1 MPILIMWGC
10 LFYFGRHEV
19 AAHEVSVSWLNALL
33 CLPLLVIVH
42 AGGNMVS
49 DYFDHTRGVDPKGG
63 PNGVTWIHDGTFLPK
78 EILHYGLTLL
88 AVAMPIGLF
97 LLYNSSWN
105 ALWIGI
111 TGMLLSVIYPWMKAH
126 FLGDANILASF
137 ALLPAVGT
145 AFVATDHYAP
155 DVLLFILP
163 LGLLTVAILHANNT
177 RDIDNDHRAGLKTL
191 CVAMGLKGSKVVY
204 TLEVLLPYVLTMLFV
219 LLMKQPWT
227 LLLVLLTLPL
237 AIRNVRSMT
246 QADTSK
252 PHLGIAQL
260 DKGSAQLQ
268 MVFGLLFTLGYFAG
282 GWLGI

>member
-10 LFYFGRHEV
+10 LFYFGRQGV
-19 AAHEVSVSWLNALL
+19 ASHEVSVSWLNALL

-49 DYFDHTRGVDPKGG
+49 DYFDHTRGVDPKDC
-63 PNGVTWIHDGTFLPK
+63 PNGVTWIYDGTFLPK
-78 EILHYGLTLL
+78 EILRYGLALL
-88 AVAMPIGLF
+88 AVAMPIGVF
-97 LLYNSSWN
+97 LLCNSSWN

-111 TGMLLSVIYPWMKAH
+111 VGVVLSVIYPWMKAH
-126 FLGDANILASF
+126 FLGDANILVSF

-145 AFVATDHYAP
+145 AFVATNHYTP
-155 DVLLFILP
+155 DVQLFILP

-191 CVAMGLKGSKVVY
+191 CAAMGLKGSKVVY
-204 TLEVLLPYVLTMLFV
+204 ALEVLLPYVLTLLFV

-237 AIRNVRSMT
+237 AIRNVRSMA
-246 QADTSK
+246 QADASL

-268 MVFGLLFTLGYFAG
+268 MGFGLLFTLGYFAG